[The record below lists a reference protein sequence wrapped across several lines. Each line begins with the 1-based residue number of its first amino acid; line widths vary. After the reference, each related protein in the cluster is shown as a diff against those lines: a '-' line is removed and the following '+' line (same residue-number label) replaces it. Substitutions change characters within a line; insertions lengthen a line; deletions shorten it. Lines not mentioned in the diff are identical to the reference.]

1 MIRLGSLGAAVLVGV
16 PASGAAAELQPGVR
30 TQTPFVA
37 YGIQI
42 LGLSEKRD
50 D

>member
-1 MIRLGSLGAAVLVGV
+1 VGV
-16 PASGAAAELQPGVR
+16 CARVVAAAQPRPGVR
-30 TQTPFVA
+30 TQAPFMA
-37 YGIQI
+37 YRIQI